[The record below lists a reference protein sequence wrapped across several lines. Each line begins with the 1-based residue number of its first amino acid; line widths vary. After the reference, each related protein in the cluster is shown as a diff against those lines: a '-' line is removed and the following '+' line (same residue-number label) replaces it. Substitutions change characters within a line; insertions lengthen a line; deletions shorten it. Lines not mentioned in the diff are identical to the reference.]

1 MELNHEAIMLSA
13 RKSQNV
19 FCLKKH
25 KETIYIL
32 YIYRLPILLE
42 WFGAGT
48 RDIATRQSSDIA
60 CANLDSLRRLEKYRH
75 VFYIRFDC
83 WKNHFLQACFS
94 GSIGKASATTKC
106 SSQNGSHSLK
116 FPFNRTKDWIDGY
129 LKIPYHFTPK
139 IHEWTWEY
147 SPAMKDIEERDKEGL
162 FSNCIFGTVKILS
175 VRAKVR
181 ISSCPINI
189 QFLCAQCTSFRN
201 PPTST
206 LHN

>member
-13 RKSQNV
+13 RKSWNV
-19 FCLKKH
+19 FYLKK
-25 KETIYIL
+25 L
-32 YIYRLPILLE
+32 YRLPILE
-42 WFGAGT
+42 RFGAGT
-48 RDIATRQSSDIA
+48 RDIATRQSSDIG
-60 CANLDSLRRLEKYRH
+60 CANLDSLRRLERYRH
-75 VFYIRFDC
+75 VFCIRFDC

-147 SPAMKDIEERDKEGL
+147 SPAMKDIEERHKEGL
-162 FSNCIFGTVKILS
+162 FSNRIFGTVKILS

-189 QFLCAQCTSFRN
+189 QFLCAQALASEI
-201 PPTST
+201 
-206 LHN
+206 L

>member
-13 RKSQNV
+13 RKSWNV
-19 FCLKKH
+19 FYLKK
-25 KETIYIL
+25 L
-32 YIYRLPILLE
+32 YRLPILE
-42 WFGAGT
+42 RFGAGT
-48 RDIATRQSSDIA
+48 RDIATRQSSDIG
-60 CANLDSLRRLEKYRH
+60 CANLDSLRRLERYRRYRH
-75 VFYIRFDC
+75 VFCIRFDC

-147 SPAMKDIEERDKEGL
+147 SPAMKDIEERHKEGAVFKPHL
-162 FSNCIFGTVKILS
+162 WYSQDTVCPSQSQNIIVSNKHP
-175 VRAKVR
+175 
-181 ISSCPINI
+181 IS
-189 QFLCAQCTSFRN
+189 LCTGTSFRN